1 MKKYIKQLLIA
12 GAIVL
17 SAAGQAQAQATP
29 TCSSAASDPDGDGWG
44 WENNQSCKVAPKCAS
59 ASSDPDGDGWGWEN
73 SQSCMVVASAS
84 KGFTVSGSVLKDA
97 NGNAFIARGVNNPHA
112 WFDTQAYN
120 VLPNLAARKTN
131 LIRVVWTMNGTAS
144 RLDQILTAIE
154 AQQMVSIVELHDG
167 TGSNSTAV
175 LQNMANYWVRS
186 DVAAVLKKH
195 ERSTMINI
203 ANEWGDND
211 MTPLQWRNA
220 YMQPITTLRNAG
232 FTTTIVI
239 DSPAWGQD
247 ANAGLL
253 YGWDL
258 LNHDPRH
265 NLLFSVHAYVR
276 FNNPNDIYN
285 MMNNYKSNNLPLLIG
300 EFGYNYN
307 NGNNNLGSKVDAP
320 LLMQYA
326 QQFGVGYVAWSTQ
339 GNDAAN
345 AWLDLMTNWSTTT
358 SWGNTVWYGQYGIS
372 NTAKKASIY

>member
-1 MKKYIKQLLIA
+1 
-12 GAIVL
+12 
-17 SAAGQAQAQATP
+17 
-29 TCSSAASDPDGDGWG
+29 
-44 WENNQSCKVAPKCAS
+44 
-59 ASSDPDGDGWGWEN
+59 
-73 SQSCMVVASAS
+73 
-84 KGFTVSGSVLKDA
+84 
-97 NGNAFIARGVNNPHA
+97 
-112 WFDTQAYN
+112 
-120 VLPNLAARKTN
+120 
-131 LIRVVWTMNGTAS
+131 
-144 RLDQILTAIE
+144 
-154 AQQMVSIVELHDG
+154 
-167 TGSNSTAV
+167 
-175 LQNMANYWVRS
+175 
-186 DVAAVLKKH
+186 
-195 ERSTMINI
+195 MINI